1 MSIKPA
7 FWFWIYSG
15 DIQISGR
22 ISKSGQIL
30 PYGQRIHTRYGKFW
44 TSSSCST
51 DMVLDQTWVHV
62 FKYLNYA
69 LQLKATRVEAVCM
82 GL

>member
-1 MSIKPA
+1 MDTDQIWKVP
-7 FWFWIYSG
+7 
-15 DIQISGR
+15 DILG
-22 ISKSGQIL
+22 
-30 PYGQRIHTRYGKFW
+30 
-44 TSSSCST
+44 ST